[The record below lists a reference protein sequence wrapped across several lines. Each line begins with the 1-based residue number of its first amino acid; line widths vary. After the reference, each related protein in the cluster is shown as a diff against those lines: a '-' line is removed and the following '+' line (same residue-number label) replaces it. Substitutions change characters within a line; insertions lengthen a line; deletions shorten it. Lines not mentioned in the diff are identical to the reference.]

1 MPARL
6 LDGVALANQIRAEI
20 ASMIARDVHDP
31 GVGFVTITRVTVTAD
46 LQHARVYYTALGDEK
61 ARLGSARALGRAAAF
76 LRGKLGV
83 RLRLKR
89 APEIEFVYDESIA
102 GQDRIEQILSELRA
116 SEWKTFW
123 ILWKAG
129 VRVLLVGGTSGSCDW
144 RRSAADEDAVRP
156 GDLVLPRSYLTRDT
170 MPMGLPGTELEF
182 CLPRQVAIMDDPFCP
197 PLADTLRA
205 HAGRLGSF
213 RFRRVHGPEA
223 GVVLNRWLAGNGF
236 ESLATCRMLE
246 TLGRQMSMPVITG
259 DCVSPVL
266 ARVCGMHLAYYHV
279 VANWGTG
286 LEVEDPTIALN
297 RLYMET
303 LPPVAAALEL
313 GFLDAASEPTACW
326 CRELLRARPLE
337 YARAQSPRSEQ

>member
-1 MPARL
+1 SYGQVI
-6 LDGVALANQIRAEI
+6 DE
-20 ASMIARDVHDP
+20 DP
-31 GVGFVTITRVTVTAD
+31 
-46 LQHARVYYTALGDEK
+46 
-61 ARLGSARALGRAAAF
+61 
-76 LRGKLGV
+76 
-83 RLRLKR
+83 
-89 APEIEFVYDESIA
+89 
-102 GQDRIEQILSELRA
+102 ELRA

-170 MPMGLPGTELEF
+170 MPMGLPGTEF